1 MKALFK
7 YIFASLML
15 LSSGNVCGAECEIP
29 MCVIVDK
36 GFANITTETVS
47 VLETQLE
54 RLATQSGLDIGWK
67 NSRFILT
74 AKMDQI
80 DRYVVDGAPTQIVNV
95 FGVTFYI
102 ADVYNRKVFA
112 STYVEVKGVGTN
124 ETKASLNAI
133 RRINLQN
140 GKVGTFMKESKSQI
154 VEYYNKQLPTILK
167 EVKVKS
173 SMKNYEEA
181 LAMLAVIPSCCN
193 GYDMAMDEA
202 KKIYLVYRDT
212 YFLSQLNRAK
222 ALWASNPSA
231 SNSSVVTGILAN
243 IDPEARCYNE
253 AMNFL
258 GQVAKTV
265 KEDVDYETKKKYED
279 AVELEKLRIQ
289 AITEIGRAYAANQ
302 PKVNIEFLGR
312 GPGIATHHSQT
323 NSSVSSLLPQS
334 MQLSNE
340 KMSGSDIFQRYG
352 TAVFTIEV
360 PSTDGTAY
368 SQGSGFFINNQGLAV
383 SNYHVLED
391 GNLQKAGI
399 ILPGTN
405 TKYSISKV
413 VKANKED
420 DYVVF
425 IVNCSNNNYIPIA
438 NNKPNVGDKVYAI
451 GSPKGFSNTFSS
463 GEVSQW
469 RGPNLMQT
477 TVMIDHGSS
486 GGALINEY
494 GNVVG
499 ITSGTF
505 DAESV
510 ANLNYAMS
518 IDVIK

>member
-112 STYVEVKGVGTN
+112 SIYVEVKGVGTN

-323 NSSVSSLLPQS
+323 NSSVSSLLP
-334 MQLSNE
+334 
-340 KMSGSDIFQRYG
+340 
-352 TAVFTIEV
+352 
-360 PSTDGTAY
+360 
-368 SQGSGFFINNQGLAV
+368 
-383 SNYHVLED
+383 
-391 GNLQKAGI
+391 
-399 ILPGTN
+399 
-405 TKYSISKV
+405 
-413 VKANKED
+413 
-420 DYVVF
+420 
-425 IVNCSNNNYIPIA
+425 
-438 NNKPNVGDKVYAI
+438 
-451 GSPKGFSNTFSS
+451 
-463 GEVSQW
+463 
-469 RGPNLMQT
+469 
-477 TVMIDHGSS
+477 
-486 GGALINEY
+486 
-494 GNVVG
+494 
-499 ITSGTF
+499 
-505 DAESV
+505 
-510 ANLNYAMS
+510 
-518 IDVIK
+518 

>member
-1 MKALFK
+1 
-7 YIFASLML
+7 
-15 LSSGNVCGAECEIP
+15 
-29 MCVIVDK
+29 
-36 GFANITTETVS
+36 
-47 VLETQLE
+47 
-54 RLATQSGLDIGWK
+54 
-67 NSRFILT
+67 
-74 AKMDQI
+74 
-80 DRYVVDGAPTQIVNV
+80 
-95 FGVTFYI
+95 
-102 ADVYNRKVFA
+102 
-112 STYVEVKGVGTN
+112 
-124 ETKASLNAI
+124 
-133 RRINLQN
+133 
-140 GKVGTFMKESKSQI
+140 
-154 VEYYNKQLPTILK
+154 
-167 EVKVKS
+167 
-173 SMKNYEEA
+173 
-181 LAMLAVIPSCCN
+181 
-193 GYDMAMDEA
+193 
-202 KKIYLVYRDT
+202 
-212 YFLSQLNRAK
+212 
-222 ALWASNPSA
+222 
-231 SNSSVVTGILAN
+231 
-243 IDPEARCYNE
+243 
-253 AMNFL
+253 MNFL

>member
-7 YIFASLML
+7 YVYTAILGI
-15 LSSGNVCGAECEIP
+15 LSISAIGQECDVP
-29 MCVIVDK
+29 MCVVIDNGFSNITPESASLLENQLQRLANQSGFNTGWNNA
-36 GFANITTETVS
+36 GFA
-47 VLETQLE
+47 
-54 RLATQSGLDIGWK
+54 
-67 NSRFILT
+67 LT
-74 AKMDQI
+74 AKLDQI
-80 DRYVVDGAPTQIVNV
+80 DRHIIDGSPIQIVNIL
-95 FGVTFYI
+95 GATFYI
-102 ADVYNRKVFA
+102 ADVYNQKVFS

-124 ETKASLNAI
+124 ETKSGSNAI
-133 RRINLQN
+133 KRLNGQNATISKFFKDTKLQ
-140 GKVGTFMKESKSQI
+140 I
-154 VEYYNKQLPTILK
+154 IDYYNNQLPTILK
-167 EVKVKS
+167 EAKVKA

-181 LAMLAVIPSCCN
+181 LAMISVIPSCCN
-193 GYDMAMDEA
+193 GYDEAMEEA
-202 KKIYLVYRDT
+202 KNIYFLYRDV
-212 YFLSQLNRAK
+212 YFQAEVNRAK
-222 ALWASNPSA
+222 ALWASNPTMT
-231 SNSSVVTGILAN
+231 NSDKVVRILAGV
-243 IDPEARCYNE
+243 DPEAKCYPE
-253 AMNFL
+253 AMEL
-258 GQVAKTV
+258 LSQIATTV
-265 KEDVDYETKKKYED
+265 KADVDYETKKKYED
-279 AVELEKLRIQ
+279 AVELEKLRMQ

-312 GPGIATHHSQT
+312 GPGITTHHSQT
-323 NSSVSSLLPQS
+323 SSPVSSLLPQS
-334 MQLSNE
+334 IQLSNK
-340 KMSGSDIFQRYG
+340 KMSGSDIFQKYG
-352 TAVFTIEV
+352 TAVFTIEI
-360 PSTDGTAY
+360 PASDGTTY

-405 TKYSISKV
+405 TKYSISKII
-413 VKANKED
+413 KANKED

-438 NNKPNVGDKVYAI
+438 TNKPNVGDKVYAI

-486 GGALINEY
+486 GGALIDEY

>member
-1 MKALFK
+1 MKSLFK
-7 YIFASLML
+7 YILASLL
-15 LSSGNVCGAECEIP
+15 FLSVGNVSGAECDIP
-29 MCVIVDK
+29 MCVIIDK
-36 GFANITTETVS
+36 GFANITPEATS
-47 VLETQLE
+47 VLETQLQ

-74 AKMDQI
+74 AKMEQM
-80 DRYVVDGAPTQIVNV
+80 DRYVVDGAPVQIVNV
-95 FGVTFYI
+95 FGVTVYI
-102 ADVYNRKVFA
+102 ADIYNQKLFN
-112 STYVEVKGVGTN
+112 STYIEVKGVGIN
-124 ETKASLNAI
+124 DTKSSLNAV

-140 GKVGTFMKESKSQI
+140 AKVGTFMKESKSQI

-167 EVKVKS
+167 EVKVKA

-193 GYDMAMDEA
+193 EYDMAMDEI
-202 KKIYLVYRDT
+202 KKIYLLYRDT
-212 YFLSQLNRAK
+212 YFLSQLNKAK

-231 SNSSVVTGILAN
+231 LNSSTVTSILAN
-243 IDPEARCYNE
+243 IDPEAKCYDE
-253 AMNFL
+253 AMDFL
-258 GQVAKTV
+258 SQVAKTV

-289 AITEIGRAYAANQ
+289 AIAEIGKAYAANQ

-312 GPGIATHHSQT
+312 GTGITTHHSQT
-323 NSSVSSLLPQS
+323 SSPVSSLLPQS

-360 PSTDGTAY
+360 PSSDGTAY

-405 TKYSISKV
+405 TKYGISKII
-413 VKANKED
+413 KANKED

-438 NNKPNVGDKVYAI
+438 TNKPNVGDKVYAI

-486 GGALINEY
+486 GGALIDEY